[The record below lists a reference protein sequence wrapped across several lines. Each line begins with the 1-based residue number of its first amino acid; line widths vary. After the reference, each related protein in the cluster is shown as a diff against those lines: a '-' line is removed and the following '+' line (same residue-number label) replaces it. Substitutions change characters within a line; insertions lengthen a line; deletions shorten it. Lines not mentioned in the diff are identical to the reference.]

1 MSTPKSS
8 IFNKKQFQQE
18 LETGN
23 AIAVFKQAIKHAKK
37 ALEEKH
43 FNGASAT
50 DTVSALTRFID
61 QILSLAWQQHTELLP
76 EDQKQKIALI
86 AVGGYG
92 RGELHPYS
100 DIDLMILSDKVLP
113 KLSNEF
119 VETFLRFLWD
129 IGLEVGHSVRS
140 IKDCIKEAKQD
151 ISTMTNLM
159 EARHLLGDET
169 LLPNMDEKVRNLR
182 NFSAQSFYAGKL
194 AEQHER
200 HAAFHDTA
208 YNLEPNLK
216 EGPGGLR
223 DLQTILWIYNRSFGC
238 RTYEEMLDLGFLKEQ
253 GLTNFIRN
261 RNVLWKLRTSL
272 HFINDRREDRLL
284 FDQQRAVAAAHG
296 YKNND
301 KNLAVE
307 QLMQR
312 YYRTVKDISLQNE
325 LLIERYRL
333 EVLNPTNKKAKVTE
347 LNKRFQVRNGTIE
360 MIHKNVFEKQP
371 FALMEI
377 FLVMQQNNID
387 NIHPDT
393 IRAIRYNLNL
403 INAKFRKDIRC
414 ISLFIEIFRHRTG
427 LTHNLRRMND
437 YGVLGAYITAWGKIV
452 GQMQHDLFHVY
463 TVDAHTLMLIRNLR
477 RLDTHPDEFPLA
489 SEVLSKLYKQERLFI
504 AGIFHDIAKGRG
516 GDHSELGMVDA
527 YDFCINHQLSEYD
540 AKLVSWL
547 VQYHLFMSHFA
558 QRRDINDPEVIR
570 EFLDVVGDQEHLDN
584 LYLLT
589 IADIR
594 ATSPKV
600 WNAWKG
606 QLLESLYRNAS
617 RMLRQGVA
625 PQDNT
630 ANIQEVKRVALK
642 ILQEEERSSNQKEF
656 TKELVD
662 GVWNTLDED
671 YFLHF
676 QPKHIA
682 WHIQSLANS
691 SAIDTPIVSVRYSEI
706 FEALQIFVF
715 AAETK
720 FLLSEVTGS
729 LDKADIDIMD
739 ARMNRS
745 IAGYGF
751 YNFVCMPTD
760 SEHAHKSDYLEFI
773 SKKVHDGMMEF
784 RFSRHLEKTTPEA
797 KRAYVSRAMKHFPI
811 KTDVQFF
818 NNNENHTI
826 MEVVAKNQPGLLHKV
841 ALCLLDNNIRLVN
854 ARISTFGERAEDT
867 FFITL
872 RDGSLISDK
881 STMVKV
887 NRSICEALDTQAENK
902 A

>member
-1 MSTPKSS
+1 MSTSKTT
-8 IFNKKQFQQE
+8 IFNRKQFVKD
-18 LETGN
+18 LESGN
-23 AIAVFKQAIKHAKK
+23 PLPVFKNAIKHAKSV
-37 ALEEKH
+37 LEEKH

-61 QILSLAWQQHTELLP
+61 QMMSHAWQQHSELLP
-76 EDQKQKIALI
+76 PKTKIALI

-100 DIDLMILSDKVLP
+100 DIDLMILSDKDIP
-113 KLSNEF
+113 AEF
-119 VETFLRFLWD
+119 NSFAEIFLRFLWD

-140 IKDCIKEAKQD
+140 IKDCVKEAKQD
-151 ISTMTNLM
+151 ITTMTNLM
-159 EARHLLGDET
+159 EARYLLGDET
-169 LLPNMDEKVRNLR
+169 LLPIMDKKVRASR
-182 NFSAQSFYAGKL
+182 VFSAQTFFDGKIN
-194 AEQHER
+194 EQNER
-200 HAAFHDTA
+200 HASFHDTA

-272 HFINDRREDRLL
+272 HFINGRREDRLL
-284 FDQQRAVAAAHG
+284 FDQQRAVADKHG
-296 YKNND
+296 YKNNE
-301 KNLAVE
+301 KHLAVE
-307 QLMQR
+307 QLMKR

-325 LLIERYRL
+325 LLLERYRL
-333 EVLNPTNKKAKVTE
+333 EVLFPKNKKAKVTQ
-347 LNKRFQVRNGTIE
+347 LNNRFQMRNSTIE
-360 MIHKNVFEKQP
+360 MIDKDVFSKTP
-371 FALMEI
+371 FALLEI
-377 FLVMQQNNID
+377 FLVMQQNSID
-387 NIHPDT
+387 RIHPDT
-393 IRAIRYNLNL
+393 IRSIRYNLSL
-403 INAKFRKDIRC
+403 INSRFRKDIRC

-437 YGVLGAYITAWGKIV
+437 YGVLGAYIPAWGKIV

-477 RLDTHPDEFPLA
+477 RLDTHQDEFPLA
-489 SEVLSKLYKQERLFI
+489 SEILGKLYKPERLFI

-527 YDFCINHQLSEYD
+527 YNFCIEHQLSDYD
-540 AKLVSWL
+540 GKLVSWL
-547 VQYHLFMSHFA
+547 VKYHLFMSHFA
-558 QRRDINDPEVIR
+558 QRRDISDPEVIR
-570 EFLDVVGDQEHLDN
+570 EFLYIVGDQEHLDN

-589 IADIR
+589 IADVR

-606 QLLESLYRNAS
+606 QLLESLYHNAS
-617 RMLRQGVA
+617 RMLRQGVTTV
-625 PQDNT
+625 DT
-630 ANIQEVKRVALK
+630 AASIKEVRRVALK
-642 ILQEEERSSNQKEF
+642 ILKEDAATNNTTEQFNQERI
-656 TKELVD
+656 D

-671 YFLHF
+671 YFMYF

-691 SAIDTPIVSVRYSEI
+691 AAIDTPIVSVRYSEI
-706 FEALQIFVF
+706 YEALQVFVF

-720 FLLSEVTGS
+720 FLLSEVTGAF
-729 LDKADIDIMD
+729 DKSDIDIMD

-751 YNFVCMPTD
+751 YNFVCMPND
-760 SEHAHKSDYLEFI
+760 IENARESDYLDFI
-773 SKKVHDGMMEF
+773 ANKIRSSMMDF
-784 RFSRHLEKTTPEA
+784 RFSRHSNKVTPET

-811 KTDVQFF
+811 KPSVEFI

-826 MEVVAKNQPGLLHKV
+826 MEVVAQNQPGLLHKV

-867 FFITL
+867 FFVTL
-872 RDGSLISDK
+872 RDGSLITDK
-881 STMVKV
+881 STLVRV
-887 NRSICEALDTQAENK
+887 NRCICEALDDNQNK
-902 A
+902 

>member
-1 MSTPKSS
+1 MDSS
-8 IFNKKQFQQE
+8 KTTVFNKEQFVND
-18 LETGN
+18 LENGN
-23 AIAVFKQAIKHAKK
+23 SIAVFKQAIKKAKAVLK
-37 ALEEKH
+37 DNH
-43 FNGASAT
+43 FAGTSAT
-50 DTVSALTRFID
+50 DTVSALTYFFD
-61 QILSLAWQQHTELLP
+61 QLMFYAWQEHAELLP
-76 EDQKQKIALI
+76 QKNKIALI

-100 DIDLMILSDKVLP
+100 DIDLMILSDKTIP
-113 KLSNEF
+113 AEF
-119 VETFLRFLWD
+119 NSFAEKFLRFLWD

-151 ISTMTNLM
+151 ITTMTNLM
-159 EARHLLGDET
+159 EARHLLGDES
-169 LLPNMDEKVRNLR
+169 LLPTMDQKVRNAR
-182 NFSAQSFYAGKL
+182 AFTAQTFYDGKL
-194 AEQHER
+194 TEQYER
-200 HAAFHDTA
+200 HAAFNDTA

-223 DLQTILWIYNRSFGC
+223 DLHTILWIYNRSFGC

-261 RNVLWKLRTSL
+261 RNILWELRASL
-272 HFINDRREDRLL
+272 HFINNRREDRLL

-296 YKNND
+296 YQDND
-301 KNLAVE
+301 KHLAVE

-325 LLIERYRL
+325 LLIERYRI
-333 EVLNPTNKKAKVTE
+333 EVLNQKKQKTNVTE
-347 LNKRFQVRNGTIE
+347 LNSRFQVRNGTIE
-360 MIHKNVFEKQP
+360 IIQKDIFEKQP
-371 FALMEI
+371 FALLEI
-377 FLVMQQNNID
+377 FLIMQQNSID

-403 INAKFRKDIRC
+403 INADFRKDIRC
-414 ISLFIEIFRHRTG
+414 IALFIEIFRHRTG

-437 YGVLGAYITAWGKIV
+437 YGVLGAYIPAWGKIV

-477 RLDTHPDEFPLA
+477 RLDTHPGEFPLA
-489 SEVLSKLYKQERLFI
+489 SEILSKLYKPERLFI

-516 GDHSELGMVDA
+516 GDHSELGMIDA
-527 YDFCINHQLSEYD
+527 YDFCLNHKLSDYD

-570 EFLDVVGDQEHLDN
+570 EFLDVVGNQEHLDN

-606 QLLESLYRNAS
+606 QLLESLYHNAS
-617 RMLRQGVA
+617 RMLRQGFA
-625 PQDNT
+625 RLNNT
-630 ANIQEVKRVALK
+630 AHIQEIKRDALK
-642 ILQEEERSSNQKEF
+642 ILQEDSNTDKHSQKFDQE
-656 TKELVD
+656 TVD

-671 YFLHF
+671 YFLYF

-682 WHIQSLANS
+682 WHIESLANF
-691 SAIDTPIVSVRYSEI
+691 SAIDTPIVSVRYSEVY
-706 FEALQIFVF
+706 EALQIFVF

-720 FLLSEVTGS
+720 FLLSEVTGA

-751 YNFVCMPTD
+751 YNFICTPID
-760 SEHAHKSDYLEFI
+760 IDHAQNNDYLEFT
-773 SKKVHDGMMEF
+773 SKKIHDGIIDF
-784 RFSRHLEKTTPEA
+784 RFSRHIDKHTPET
-797 KRAYVSRAMKHFPI
+797 KRNYVSRAMKHFPI
-811 KTDVQFF
+811 KPHVEFI

-826 MEVVAKNQPGLLHKV
+826 MEVIAQNQPGLLHKV

-881 STMVKV
+881 ITLERV
-887 NRSICEALDTQAENK
+887 NRSICIALDSQHEK
-902 A
+902 AS

>member
-1 MSTPKSS
+1 MSTPKTS
-8 IFNKKQFQQE
+8 IFNKKQFHKE
-18 LETGN
+18 LKTGN
-23 AIAVFKQAIKHAKK
+23 SIAVFKQAIKQAKEVLK
-37 ALEEKH
+37 EKH
-43 FNGASAT
+43 FNGAGAT

-61 QILSLAWQQHTELLP
+61 QILILAWQEHAELIP
-76 EDQKQKIALI
+76 ENQKIALI

-100 DIDLMILSDKVLP
+100 DIDLMILSDKNM
-113 KLSNEF
+113 SSDFHTFAE
-119 VETFLRFLWD
+119 EFLRFLWD
-129 IGLEVGHSVRS
+129 IGLDVGHSVRS
-140 IKDCIKEAKQD
+140 IKDCVKEAKQD

-159 EARHLLGDET
+159 EARHLFGDET
-169 LLPNMDEKVRNLR
+169 ILPSMDEKVRSLR
-182 NFSAQSFYAGKL
+182 VFSAQAFYAGKL

-223 DLQTILWIYNRSFGC
+223 DLQTILWVYNRSFGC
-238 RTYEEMLDLGFLKEQ
+238 RTYEEMLNLGFLKEQ

-272 HFINDRREDRLL
+272 HFINGRREDRLL

-296 YKNND
+296 YKDND

-333 EVLNPTNKKAKVTE
+333 EVLNPKNKTAKVTK
-347 LNKRFQVRNGTIE
+347 LNTRFQMRNGTIE
-360 MIHKNVFEKQP
+360 MSHKNVFEKQP

-377 FLVMQQNNID
+377 FLVMQQNDID

-414 ISLFIEIFRHRTG
+414 IALFIEIFRHRTG

-437 YGVLGAYITAWGKIV
+437 YGVLGAYIPAWGKIV

-477 RLDTHPDEFPLA
+477 RLDTHPDEFSLA
-489 SEVLSKLYKQERLFI
+489 SEILSKLYKTERLYI

-516 GDHSELGMVDA
+516 GDHSELGMIDA

-558 QRRDINDPEVIR
+558 QRRDISDPEVIR

-589 IADIR
+589 IADVR
-594 ATSPKV
+594 ATSPKI

-606 QLLESLYRNAS
+606 QLLESLYHNAS
-617 RMLRQGVA
+617 RMLKQGISTV
-625 PQDNT
+625 DT
-630 ANIQEVKRVALK
+630 AESIKEVRREALK
-642 ILQEEERSSNQKEF
+642 ILMETSNRSKGNIPFDQ
-656 TKELVD
+656 ELVD
-662 GVWNTLDED
+662 SVWNTLDED
-671 YFLHF
+671 YFKHF
-676 QPKHIA
+676 QPKHMA
-682 WHIQSLANS
+682 WHIESIANS
-691 SAIDTPIVSVRYSEI
+691 SAIDTPVVSVRYSEI

-720 FLLSEVTGS
+720 FLLSEVTGAFEKS
-729 LDKADIDIMD
+729 DIDILD

-751 YNFVCMPTD
+751 YNFVCIPTD
-760 SEHAHKSDYLEFI
+760 IEHAKKNDYLDYI
-773 SKKVHDGMMEF
+773 ANKVRNAMMDF
-784 RFSRHLEKTTPEA
+784 RFSRHLEKVTPQY
-797 KRAYVSRAMKHFPI
+797 RGGVVSRAMKHFPI
-811 KTDVQFF
+811 EPSVEFI

-826 MEVVAKNQPGLLHKV
+826 MEVVAQNQPGLLHKV
-841 ALCLLDNNIRLVN
+841 ALCMLENNIRLVN
-854 ARISTFGERAEDT
+854 AHIETFGERAEDT

-872 RDGSLISDK
+872 RDGKLITDK
-881 STMVKV
+881 STMVIV
-887 NRSICEALDTQAENK
+887 RRSICEALNSQQQAS
-902 A
+902 